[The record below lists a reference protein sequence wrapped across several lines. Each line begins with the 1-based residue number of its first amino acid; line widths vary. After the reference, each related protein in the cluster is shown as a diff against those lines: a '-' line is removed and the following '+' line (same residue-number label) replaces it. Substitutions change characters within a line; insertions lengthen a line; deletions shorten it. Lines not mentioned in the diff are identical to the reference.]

1 MLREF
6 LEKALE
12 LGAEGLEICYKD
24 RQERIF
30 AVRDPISVG
39 TDPVLARHRRAWLL
53 RSAAG

>member
-1 MLREF
+1 MLRKF
-6 LEKALE
+6 LERALE

-39 TDPVLARHRRAWLL
+39 IGAVPCNSKESRQIFA
-53 RSAAG
+53 